1 MFELLR
7 FWVFVS
13 GFAVGFCWLRCGL
26 LFVVLNF
33 GLILGECGLDRCLR
47 MCSILTFGF
56 VACCLLSIVG
66 VVLSIC
72 WLGLFG

>member
-1 MFELLR
+1 
-7 FWVFVS
+7 
-13 GFAVGFCWLRCGL
+13 
-26 LFVVLNF
+26 
-33 GLILGECGLDRCLR
+33 